1 MFIKSLHLTHF
12 KNFQELK
19 LDLSPG
25 FHFISGQNGAGKS
38 NFLDAIYYLALS
50 RSFSSIPDKE
60 LIHYGRDFMRIEA
73 LINIEESLEHLEIKY
88 KPPQL
93 KEWILNGKKYEK
105 LTDHIGLIP
114 IALVA
119 PDDIYLLM
127 HSAEA
132 RRKYLNQVLVQTDRE
147 YLRRSIHYQQ
157 FLKQRNAAVKQMK
170 IAGKIDHGVLD
181 ALDYGLSANGA
192 YIVKCRKE
200 LMDILNPWV
209 QVYITRISNGS
220 QTGDLKYIA
229 DVPCDFEQ
237 VLREYREK
245 DYFSGRTNKGVH
257 KDKIECMMGD
267 FPIHGVG
274 SQGQLKTFVSAMK
287 LAQYA
292 IMKSKKGKQPIVL
305 LDDIFAKLDEERVQQ
320 FIEVLNEE
328 QITQCFITDTH
339 VDRSKLLMKR
349 LPGNAELYNVVNGNI
364 QRIPN
369 KQGG

>member
-12 KNFQELK
+12 KNFKELK

-25 FHFISGQNGAGKS
+25 FHFISGPNGAGKS
-38 NFLDAIYYLALS
+38 NFLDAVYYLALS
-50 RSFSSIPDKE
+50 RSFSQLHDKE
-60 LIHYGRDFMRIEA
+60 LIHYGQDFMRIEA
-73 LINIEESLEHLEIKY
+73 FFNNDESTEHLEIKY
-88 KPPQL
+88 KPPHI
-93 KEWILNGKKYEK
+93 KEWILNGKKYER

-114 IALVA
+114 VALVA

-147 YLRRSIHYQQ
+147 YLRKSIHYHQ

-170 IAGKIDHGVLD
+170 TAGKIDHGVLD
-181 ALDYGLSANGA
+181 ALDHGLSVNGA
-192 YIVKCRKE
+192 YIVQCRKA

-209 QVYITRISNGS
+209 QSYIFRISKGS
-220 QTGDLKYIA
+220 QTGMIKYIA
-229 DVPCDFEQ
+229 DVPENFPQ
-237 VLREYREK
+237 VLRDYREK
-245 DYFSGRTNKGVH
+245 DYFSGRTNKGIH

-267 FPIHGVG
+267 IPIYGVG

-292 IMKSKKGKQPIVL
+292 IMKSISGKQPIVL

-320 FIEVLNEE
+320 FMEVLNEE

-339 VDRSKLLMKR
+339 IDRSSLLMKR
-349 LPGNAELYNVVNGNI
+349 LPGISALYKLVNGNI
-364 QRIPN
+364 QKIPAAI
-369 KQGG
+369 